1 MLCSSSITM
10 RYIGNTDE
18 HLELLELDAEHAA
31 RLNETFPNGL
41 RIIWNTG
48 GRLDLR
54 IDGSTVRIQKNQLV
68 FLTEHYHV
76 EVLHLESCRLVR
88 FNRPFY
94 CVIDRD
100 SEVGCKGI
108 LFFGAPEVPVLSIV
122 PEEQE
127 KFDILWRMFSLEM
140 ASSDGL
146 QMEMLQMML
155 RRMLILCTR
164 LYKAQR
170 SLGALQQDGVNL
182 VREFNFLVETHFRSK
197 HSVAEYAELLHRSP
211 KTLSNLFAQL
221 GHRTPLKVIQERIML
236 EARRLI
242 RYSDLPMKEIAD
254 KLGFE
259 DVQTFSRF
267 FKTQEGVPPTDFRA
281 SGTIANSSGSPV
293 YQGP

>member
-1 MLCSSSITM
+1 MHYTSTTDETLELRELDTKSSSI
-10 RYIGNTDE
+10 
-18 HLELLELDAEHAA
+18 
-31 RLNETFPNGL
+31 LNETFTNGL

-48 GRLDLR
+48 DRMDLR
-54 IDGSTVRIQKNQLV
+54 IDGSPVRLGRNQLV
-68 FLTEHYHV
+68 FLTEHYQVEAVHV
-76 EVLHLESCRLVR
+76 EACRLVR
-88 FNRPFY
+88 FNRPFF

-108 LFFGAPEVPVLSIV
+108 LFFGAPELPVLSVV
-122 PEEQE
+122 PAEQE

-155 RRMLILCTR
+155 RRLLILCTR
-164 LYKAQR
+164 LYKAQCKLG
-170 SLGALQQDGVNL
+170 SLQPDGVSI
-182 VREFNFLVETHFRSK
+182 VREFNFLVESHFRSK

-221 GHRTPLKVIQERIML
+221 GHRTPLKAIQERVML

-259 DVQTFSRF
+259 DIQTFSRF
-267 FKTQEGVPPTDFRA
+267 FKTQEGIPPTEFRA
-281 SGTIANSSGSPV
+281 SGSIANSSGSPV
-293 YQGP
+293 YEGP